1 MKGFSAKIVN
11 CSKEHLT
18 RKEMLMYSDTTGT
31 TLIDDMIDGDNGFV
45 IKPDFWA
52 EIEVNN
58 ENAKD
63 GQSKNYTNFIV
74 HDENTDTMYR
84 TGSQSFIDAFLNIWE
99 IMVTDCPEDEKEDF
113 EIKIFAMKSKNYN
126 GKDFYTCAVI

>member
-31 TLIDDMIDGDNGFV
+31 TLIDDMIDGDNGF
-45 IKPDFWA
+45 IITPDFWA

-58 ENAKD
+58 ENAKE
-63 GQSKNYTNFIV
+63 GQSKNYINFIV
-74 HDENTDTMYR
+74 HDANTDTMYR

>member
-18 RKEMLMYSDTTGT
+18 RKEMLTYSDTTGT
-31 TLIDDMIDGDNGFV
+31 TLIDDMIDGDNGFI

-58 ENAKD
+58 ENAKE
-63 GQSKNYTNFIV
+63 GQSKNYINFIV
-74 HDENTDTMYR
+74 HDANTNTMYR

>member
-31 TLIDDMIDGDNGFV
+31 ALIDDMIDGDNGFI

-58 ENAKD
+58 ENAKE
-63 GQSKNYTNFIV
+63 GQSKNYINFIV
-74 HDENTDTMYR
+74 HDANTNTMYR

>member
-1 MKGFSAKIVN
+1 MKGFSVKIVN

-18 RKEMLMYSDTTGT
+18 RKEMLMYSDTTET
-31 TLIDDMIDGDNGFV
+31 TLIDDMIDGDNGFI

-58 ENAKD
+58 ENAKE
-63 GQSKNYTNFIV
+63 GKSKNYINFIV
-74 HDENTDTMYR
+74 HDANTDTMYR

-113 EIKIFAMKSKNYN
+113 EIKIFAMKSKNYD

>member
-31 TLIDDMIDGDNGFV
+31 TLIDDMIDGDNGFI

-58 ENAKD
+58 ENAKE
-63 GQSKNYTNFIV
+63 GQSKNYINFIV
-74 HDENTDTMYR
+74 HDSNTDTTYR

-99 IMVTDCPEDEKEDF
+99 IMVIDCPEDEKEDF

-126 GKDFYTCAVI
+126 GKDFYTCAVV

>member
-31 TLIDDMIDGDNGFV
+31 TLIDDIIDGDNGFI

-58 ENAKD
+58 EN
-63 GQSKNYTNFIV
+63 KN
-74 HDENTDTMYR
+74 
-84 TGSQSFIDAFLNIWE
+84 
-99 IMVTDCPEDEKEDF
+99 
-113 EIKIFAMKSKNYN
+113 
-126 GKDFYTCAVI
+126 

>member
-1 MKGFSAKIVN
+1 MKGYSAKILN
-11 CSKEHLT
+11 CSKEHLS

-31 TLIDDMIDGDNGFV
+31 VLIDSVINGEEGLI

-52 EIEVNN
+52 EIEINN
-58 ENAKD
+58 ENAKAD
-63 GQSKNYTNFIV
+63 QSKNYINFIV
-74 HDENTDTMYR
+74 HDADTDTMYR

-99 IMVTDCPEDEKEDF
+99 IMVTDCPDDEKENF
-113 EIKIFAMKSKNYN
+113 EIKIFSMKSKNYN

>member
-31 TLIDDMIDGDNGFV
+31 TLIDDMIDGDNGFI

-58 ENAKD
+58 ENAKE
-63 GQSKNYTNFIV
+63 GQSKNYINFIV
-74 HDENTDTMYR
+74 HDANTNTMYR
-84 TGSQSFIDAFLNIWE
+84 TGSQSFIDAFLNIWK

>member
-1 MKGFSAKIVN
+1 MNGFSAKIVN

-18 RKEMLMYSDTTGT
+18 RKEMLMYSDITGT
-31 TLIDDMIDGDNGFV
+31 ILIDDMIDGDNGFI

-52 EIEVNN
+52 ELEVNN
-58 ENAKD
+58 ENAKE
-63 GQSKNYTNFIV
+63 GQSKNYINFIV
-74 HDENTDTMYR
+74 HDSNTDTMYR

-113 EIKIFAMKSKNYN
+113 EVKIFAMKSKNYN
-126 GKDFYTCAVI
+126 GKDFYTFAVI